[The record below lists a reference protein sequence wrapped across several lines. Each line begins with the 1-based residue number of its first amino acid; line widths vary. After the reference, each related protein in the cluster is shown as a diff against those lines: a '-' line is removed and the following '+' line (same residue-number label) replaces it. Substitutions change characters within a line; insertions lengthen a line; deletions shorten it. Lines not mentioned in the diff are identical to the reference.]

1 MNHFPTGVRPIVDVG
16 TLPSLRA
23 WRVKGMKPMMA
34 VLAAGAAAALAIPN
48 AVLPTEPTWA
58 MMILGLGIVG
68 SSMRRRKVD
77 IAFA

>member
-1 MNHFPTGVRPIVDVG
+1 
-16 TLPSLRA
+16 
-23 WRVKGMKPMMA
+23 MMA
-34 VLAAGAAAALAIPN
+34 VLAAGAAAAFAIPN

-58 MMILGLGIVG
+58 MMILGIGIVG

>member
-1 MNHFPTGVRPIVDVG
+1 MSTWGRCRAS
-16 TLPSLRA
+16 SL
-23 WRVKGMKPMMA
+23 RVKGMKPMMA
-34 VLAAGAAAALAIPN
+34 VLAAGAAAAFVIPN

-58 MMILGLGIVG
+58 MMILGIGIVG